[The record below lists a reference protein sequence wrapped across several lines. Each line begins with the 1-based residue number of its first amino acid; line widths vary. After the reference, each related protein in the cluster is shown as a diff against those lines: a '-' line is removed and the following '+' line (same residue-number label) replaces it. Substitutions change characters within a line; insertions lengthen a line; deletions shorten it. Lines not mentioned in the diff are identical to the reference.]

1 MTLLP
6 WLLASVAALSPLSSS
21 SLVAGAGCD
30 GRSDKKELQAAAP
43 CSAPTYQQHLKLQM
57 STAFELVLN
66 GVTRSN
72 WVVIQVMDVLGP
84 DPTIVVMLYSGPGT

>member
-30 GRSDKKELQAAAP
+30 GRSDKKELQAAPRAVR
-43 CSAPTYQQHLKLQM
+43 QHN
-57 STAFELVLN
+57 S
-66 GVTRSN
+66 S
-72 WVVIQVMDVLGP
+72 I
-84 DPTIVVMLYSGPGT
+84 